1 MEIDKLDQIL
11 EKLRIIDEFGT
22 NNDARI
28 GKATED
34 TTKSA
39 YATCLEMIR
48 IEAGN
53 VRKLIRE

>member
-11 EKLRIIDEFGT
+11 EKLRIIESLAQTMMLGLG
-22 NNDARI
+22 NS
-28 GKATED
+28 TED

-39 YATCLEMIR
+39 YATCLEIIR